1 MFNKLICSY
10 LNFLQMDSP
19 YFYHF
24 WKSPWRFPGC
34 LYDTTSVIEI
44 PIIQGFVPDDSQPP
58 HYCWVN
64 LMVPS
69 SQESSSTLKGSSFD
83 VAFQQWWN
91 NSCWIEVYIPS
102 IHLFPSRVIFSAKW
116 DSPVRLDKYRLV
128 EFFLNVFQ
136 NSLRLIL
143 QWMMPCCAILFCCT
157 RQFILP

>member
-1 MFNKLICSY
+1 MEMFNKLIFSY
-10 LNFLQMDSP
+10 LNFSQMD
-19 YFYHF
+19 
-24 WKSPWRFPGC
+24 PWRFPGC

-102 IHLFPSRVIFSAKW
+102 IHLFPSRVIFSATW
-116 DSPVRLDKYRLV
+116 DSPSGSTNIDELSS
-128 EFFLNVFQ
+128 FSVFQ
-136 NSLRLIL
+136 NSLKLIL
-143 QWMMPCCAILFCCT
+143 RGMRPCCAILFCCT
-157 RQFILP
+157 RQFILF